1 MPASD
6 KDLFAIRQVH
16 RINIPTIFSYVN
28 IGQHSFS
35 SVLFIMSVCSFI
47 PVTSQSTEEL
57 ASPAKLQSSLFVGG
71 SRGLMGGFLSS
82 GGKKEIWHLGGQRAV
97 LWVLW
102 NGMKKR
108 GDFFF
113 FFFKF

>member
-47 PVTSQSTEEL
+47 PVTLQSTEEL

-71 SRGLMGGFLSS
+71 SRGLMGS
-82 GGKKEIWHLGGQRAV
+82 
-97 LWVLW
+97 
-102 NGMKKR
+102 
-108 GDFFF
+108 FFQVVGRR
-113 FFFKF
+113 KYGT